1 MDLLKA
7 NIEIPPNWGLI
18 YSSPKRL
25 IYKSPFILDPYSSIE
40 VINNHGKIYGLIKSY
55 ENQNGTQV
63 LLGRGLP
70 IEISLMLMVD
80 IFSKSIFEFDDFEN

>member
-1 MDLLKA
+1 MDLTLA

-18 YSSPKRL
+18 ESEPNRL
-25 IYKSPFILDPYSSIE
+25 IYKSPFIVDPYSSIHI
-40 VINNHGKIYGLIKSY
+40 INEDGKIYGLVKNN
-55 ENQNGTQV
+55 ENQEGTKV

-80 IFSKSIFEFDDFEN
+80 LFSKSIFEFDDFEN